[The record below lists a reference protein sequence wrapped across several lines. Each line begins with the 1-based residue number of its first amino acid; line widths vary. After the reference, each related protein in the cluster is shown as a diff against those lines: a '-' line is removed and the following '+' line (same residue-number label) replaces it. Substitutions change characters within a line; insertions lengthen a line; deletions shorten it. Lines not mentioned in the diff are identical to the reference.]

1 MKKKVNSFVKV
12 QGNGHARCV
21 AQSIYE
27 SWNNECYS
35 NIKLIPCNSTQNF
48 GETKALSANKL
59 VLAAASKKFA
69 AMLVDTEEDVTI
81 IVPDHDFVTLEL
93 FLHYIY
99 SGEILVSNFTPD
111 LQSLMEEWE
120 IHYPEVI
127 PVPTSESA
135 GRSIILNNETP
146 TLNCVRLPRLSSIS
160 TSTNKNIQQQKK
172 NRNIITPR
180 ENLEN
185 EKKISDTHC
194 VSNRDSNHA
203 KSCFKIADEPLQQKI
218 NPENIAATGL
228 HPPIIC
234 GENSLMGI
242 AEDVA
247 VAGQQTKA
255 QPVKDPVRKT
265 NKTKSISTAPRS
277 SNYVF
282 LATYIKNSKNKVPSK
297 AVTFTTTSKPVT
309 ESIAQV
315 ASGYSE
321 EPLSISPTSDE
332 NGSLTHF
339 HRDVKE
345 GKRNKAKKKNLN
357 PQEESVD
364 QEDGESDEINTEE
377 DLRDLN
383 LAVNLLKYEKKRH
396 QELNRSSQDL
406 SGKVQRHRSYLKHFL
421 GYESIV
427 SQTSDQLGK
436 LFFWTYPFL
445 EYYSHYYCSIADC
458 V

>member
-69 AMLVDTEEDVTI
+69 AMLADTEEDVTI
-81 IVPDHDFVTLEL
+81 IVPGHNFATLEL
-93 FLHYIY
+93 FLLYIY

-127 PVPTSESA
+127 PVATSESA

-172 NRNIITPR
+172 HRNIITPR
-180 ENLEN
+180 ENLES
-185 EKKISDTHC
+185 EKKISDAHC
-194 VSNRDSNHA
+194 ASNRDSNHA
-203 KSCFKIADEPLQQKI
+203 KPCFKIADEPLQQKI
-218 NPENIAATGL
+218 NPENTIATGL

-234 GENSLMGI
+234 GENSLKAV

-255 QPVKDPVRKT
+255 SVQPKDPVRKT
-265 NKTKSISTAPRS
+265 NKIKSISAAPRS

-297 AVTFTTTSKPVT
+297 AVTFTTTSKTVT

-321 EPLSISPTSDE
+321 EPLSIYPTSDE
-332 NGSLTHF
+332 NSSLTHF
-339 HRDVKE
+339 HRDANE
-345 GKRNKAKKKNLN
+345 GKMNKAKQNNLN

-364 QEDGESDEINTEE
+364 QEDGESDELNTEE

-421 GYESIV
+421 GYESVV
-427 SQTSDQLGK
+427 SETSDQLGII
-436 LFFWTYPFL
+436 FFLIYTFL
-445 EYYSHYYCSIADC
+445 E
-458 V
+458 